1 MLIEQTPMQRICG
14 LVNILAG
21 CRDFELGRTNRGW
34 DHAFVESEIAWFN
47 EYLSSDKGK
56 PSLTVASAFGESRI
70 EISDGTQF
78 VQLGITKDGIKQLIE
93 ELQTV
98 LEMAD

>member
-1 MLIEQTPMQRICG
+1 M
-14 LVNILAG
+14 
-21 CRDFELGRTNRGW
+21 
-34 DHAFVESEIAWFN
+34 ESELAWFRQ
-47 EYLSSDKGK
+47 YRDSDKGK

-98 LEMAD
+98 LEMAN